1 MAQISI
7 SISSEYE
14 SSLEVGDYEPGN
26 GVLSVLIRTNLPGDG
41 KNRRNPYARD
51 WLTIHGTDADLREF
65 SRKIAAT
72 LEEARGKAWHGTVER
87 EESEEFAHEL
97 AEQNDTGEMRCP
109 PRE

>member
-14 SSLEVGDYEPGN
+14 SSFEVGDYEPGN
-26 GVLSVLIRTNLPGDG
+26 GLLSIMICTNLPGDG

-65 SRKIAAT
+65 SRKIAAA
-72 LEEARGKAWHGTVER
+72 LGEGKHV
-87 EESEEFAHEL
+87 
-97 AEQNDTGEMRCP
+97 N
-109 PRE
+109 

>member
-65 SRKIAAT
+65 SRKIAAA
-72 LEEARGKAWHGTVER
+72 LEEAVER
-87 EESEEFAHEL
+87 EESEESAHEL
-97 AEQNDTGEMRCP
+97 DEQNETGAMRCP